1 MTPHD
6 LAVVML
12 TKAAQDQAAADHLM
26 NAPKVGEETVG
37 FHLQQAAEK
46 LLKAVLAEND
56 IPYELSHNLLYL
68 LQLLEAGGASP
79 PAEMQELGML
89 NPFALAFRYD
99 LLPDVSAF
107 DREKAQALVADLR
120 VWYET
125 RVPRP

>member
-6 LAVVML
+6 LAVLML
-12 TKAAQDQAAADHLM
+12 VKAAQDEAAADHLIHVP
-26 NAPKVGEETVG
+26 AVGEETVG

-46 LLKAVLAEND
+46 LLKAVLAERD

-68 LQLLEAGGASP
+68 LQLLEAGGARP
-79 PAEMQELGML
+79 PAEMQELGIL
-89 NPFALAFRYD
+89 NPFAVAFRYD
-99 LLPDVSAF
+99 LLPDVSSF

-120 VWYET
+120 VWCET

>member
-12 TKAAQDQAAADHLM
+12 TKAAQDEAAADHLM

-46 LLKAVLAEND
+46 LLKAVLAEKD
-56 IPYELSHNLLYL
+56 IPYGLSHNLLYL
-68 LQLLEAGGASP
+68 LQLLETSGARP
-79 PAEMQELGML
+79 PAGMQELGML
-89 NPFALAFRYD
+89 NPFAVAFRYD
-99 LLPDVSAF
+99 LLPDISSF
-107 DREKAQALVADLR
+107 DRAKAQALVADLR
-120 VWYET
+120 VWCEA

>member
-6 LAVVML
+6 LAVRML
-12 TKAAQDQAAADHLM
+12 VKAAQDEAAADHLIH
-26 NAPKVGEETVG
+26 APAVGEETVG

-56 IPYELSHNLLYL
+56 IPYDLSHNLLYL
-68 LQLLEAGGASP
+68 LQLLEAGGTRP
-79 PAEMQELGML
+79 PAEMRELGML
-89 NPFALAFRYD
+89 NPFAVAFRYD

-107 DREKAQALVADLR
+107 DRAKAQALVADLR
-120 VWYET
+120 TWCEA

>member
-12 TKAAQDQAAADHLM
+12 TKAAQDEAAADHLM

-46 LLKAVLAEND
+46 LLKAVLAERD
-56 IPYELSHNLLYL
+56 IPYGLSHNLLYL
-68 LQLLEAGGASP
+68 LQLLEAGGARP

-89 NPFALAFRYD
+89 NPFAVAFRYD

-107 DREKAQALVADLR
+107 DRVKAQTLVADLR
-120 VWYET
+120 AWCEA

>member
-12 TKAAQDQAAADHLM
+12 AKAAQDQAAADHLV

-46 LLKAVLAEND
+46 LLKAVLAEKD

-68 LQLLEAGGASP
+68 LQLLEAGGARP
-79 PAEMQELGML
+79 PREMQELGML
-89 NPFALAFRYD
+89 NPFAVAFRYD

-107 DREKAQALVADLR
+107 DRKKAQALVADLR
-120 VWYET
+120 AWCEA

>member
-12 TKAAQDQAAADHLM
+12 TKAAQDEAAADHLM

-46 LLKAVLAEND
+46 LLKAVLAEKD

-68 LQLLEAGGASP
+68 LQLLEAGGARP

-89 NPFALAFRYD
+89 NPFAVAFRYD

-107 DREKAQALVADLR
+107 DRVKAQTLVADLR
-120 VWYET
+120 AWCEA

>member
-1 MTPHD
+1 M
-6 LAVVML
+6 LA
-12 TKAAQDQAAADHLM
+12 KAAQDQAAADHLV

-46 LLKAVLAEND
+46 LLKAVLAEKD

-68 LQLLEAGGASP
+68 LQLLEAGGARP
-79 PAEMQELGML
+79 PREMQELGML
-89 NPFALAFRYD
+89 NPFAVAFRYD

-107 DREKAQALVADLR
+107 DRKKAQALVADLR
-120 VWYET
+120 AWCEA

>member
-12 TKAAQDQAAADHLM
+12 IKAAQDEAAADHLM

-46 LLKAVLAEND
+46 LLKAVLAERD
-56 IPYELSHNLLYL
+56 IPYGLSHNLLYL
-68 LQLLEAGGASP
+68 LQLLELGGARP

-89 NPFALAFRYD
+89 NPFAVAFRYD

-107 DREKAQALVADLR
+107 DRVKAQTLVADLR
-120 VWYET
+120 AWCEA